1 MTDGERVEGGGGWVG
16 RKRKLINMA
25 LNAQNHTFRCS
36 VGNGKYVDGHHL
48 KQIGSADC

>member
-1 MTDGERVEGGGGWVG
+1 MTDGERAEGGGGGGG

-25 LNAQNHTFRCS
+25 LNAQNHTFSCS
-36 VGNGKYVDGHHL
+36 VGNGKYVDSHHL